1 MGVLI
6 VLISPL
12 FPLSVSASSG
22 LGVSGSFSGT
32 IYKMVAGETMDSQNV
47 SVIFFNTTDADVAV
61 RLTGEGPQGILFTF
75 QNQEATIKAHGSL
88 IVAVAFTLSTTTA
101 EGSYTLSVKAEIVST
116 QGTGLTFSGFA
127 ALKATL
133 IVMGEAGDVSIS
145 LHDYRQNPFIAL
157 LTLMRINADGSSDP
171 VAESK
176 DGNLDERLIPA
187 TYQVKAFY
195 QDHCVAQK
203 TFELNDKDDLKISL
217 LAQTIRIPLFLSDPQ
232 FDQKEQLTS
241 LSLAYTLQNLYV
253 KESGVKLIL
262 SVTKDEK
269 ALEDTEMLKLDEL
282 DVGEVSGKLNYIPVS
297 GWKNGNYTLRL
308 SLISQEGLI
317 LATSDP
323 QTLNV
328 SQPVSFKP
336 EWFLVGVIPLLIL
349 FLRRKKKA
357 SP

>member
-1 MGVLI
+1 
-6 VLISPL
+6 
-12 FPLSVSASSG
+12 
-22 LGVSGSFSGT
+22 
-32 IYKMVAGETMDSQNV
+32 
-47 SVIFFNTTDADVAV
+47 
-61 RLTGEGPQGILFTF
+61 
-75 QNQEATIKAHGSL
+75 
-88 IVAVAFTLSTTTA
+88 
-101 EGSYTLSVKAEIVST
+101 
-116 QGTGLTFSGFA
+116 
-127 ALKATL
+127 
-133 IVMGEAGDVSIS
+133 
-145 LHDYRQNPFIAL
+145 
-157 LTLMRINADGSSDP
+157 
-171 VAESK
+171 
-176 DGNLDERLIPA
+176 LD
-187 TYQVKAFY
+187 
-195 QDHCVAQK
+195 
-203 TFELNDKDDLKISL
+203 
-217 LAQTIRIPLFLSDPQ
+217 QTIRIPLFLSDPQ